1 MTEPVIPGAGRSL
14 RIGVG
19 AAVTGLF
26 VRAALLVM
34 VFGIFRHS
42 WPEYLRTSDGGSFVS
57 LSRVLAGLDRV
68 EHLTLYDTR
77 VFPGWPLL
85 AAPFLA
91 VGLPEQSV
99 LVLAL
104 ICAALAPW
112 LYLTLTGDTAGTWL
126 LAVFP
131 PAWLLAT
138 IHPISEAIYC
148 CLIVAGCLA
157 VQRRHWFLAG
167 LAAGGAVLV
176 RPFGLA
182 WVVAFAVPLFFPRR
196 EKKPIAA
203 YVLGGALMAALLAAL
218 NLGLYGD
225 LLHQLRVYAR
235 PLSELNLHTAP
246 DGSAESP
253 AGHWG
258 WPFVNL
264 IGTPFHYHV
273 PVWKMVYIYGLAA
286 FGFVLAA
293 QAGRR
298 LCRQPALPDW
308 EKAALVG
315 FLGNTLMICCTG
327 PYWGFHSFDRYF
339 IWGLPGAL
347 VAARP
352 WWQHCRPLPWALATV
367 SVGVTFL
374 TVWMR
379 FR

>member
-138 IHPISEAIYC
+138 RNRDLHLISIHGSAV
-148 CLIVAGCLA
+148 IVAPQCAPARGFYHLA
-157 VQRRHWFLAG
+157 PGRRRRSRTGGMGRRHRPGRWILRFGRGPTMVLG
-167 LAAGGAVLV
+167 LPASGSSMWMRAITAPCLYEASPGDVALPALRSIKRNDAAFHGGA
-176 RPFGLA
+176 R
-182 WVVAFAVPLFFPRR
+182 
-196 EKKPIAA
+196 
-203 YVLGGALMAALLAAL
+203 
-218 NLGLYGD
+218 
-225 LLHQLRVYAR
+225 
-235 PLSELNLHTAP
+235 
-246 DGSAESP
+246 
-253 AGHWG
+253 
-258 WPFVNL
+258 
-264 IGTPFHYHV
+264 
-273 PVWKMVYIYGLAA
+273 
-286 FGFVLAA
+286 
-293 QAGRR
+293 
-298 LCRQPALPDW
+298 
-308 EKAALVG
+308 
-315 FLGNTLMICCTG
+315 
-327 PYWGFHSFDRYF
+327 
-339 IWGLPGAL
+339 
-347 VAARP
+347 
-352 WWQHCRPLPWALATV
+352 
-367 SVGVTFL
+367 
-374 TVWMR
+374 
-379 FR
+379 